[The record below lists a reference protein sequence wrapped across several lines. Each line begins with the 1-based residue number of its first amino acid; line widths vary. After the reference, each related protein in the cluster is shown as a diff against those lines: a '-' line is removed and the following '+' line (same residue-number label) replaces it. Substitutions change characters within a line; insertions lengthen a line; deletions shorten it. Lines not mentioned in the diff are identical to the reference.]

1 MDKRLFRRLTESMQQ
16 HGEIARGESAPSRVM
31 TSRHD
36 VSPAPAYNSTVPTPG
51 GTTTVNVPSTKRQA
65 HDLIDTLP
73 DSATWED
80 VAYEVELRASIERG
94 LADSDAGRVV
104 AVEDLMKELGVE
116 E

>member
-1 MDKRLFRRLTESMQQ
+1 MNKELFTPR
-16 HGEIARGESAPSRVM
+16 
-31 TSRHD
+31 
-36 VSPAPAYNSTVPTPG
+36 AYNPTVSSQAGPGSVNTP
-51 GTTTVNVPSTKRQA
+51 PTKRQA
-65 HDLIDTLP
+65 HELIDALP

-104 AVEDLMKELGVE
+104 AVEDLMKELGIE

>member
-1 MDKRLFRRLTESMQQ
+1 MNKELYNRTV
-16 HGEIARGESAPSRVM
+16 PSQGG
-31 TSRHD
+31 
-36 VSPAPAYNSTVPTPG
+36 PSTVIP
-51 GTTTVNVPSTKRQA
+51 PSTKRQA

-73 DSATWED
+73 ESATWED

-104 AVEDLMKELGVE
+104 AVEDLMKELGAE

>member
-1 MDKRLFRRLTESMQQ
+1 MNKELFERS
-16 HGEIARGESAPSRVM
+16 AYNPAAPSQRG
-31 TSRHD
+31 
-36 VSPAPAYNSTVPTPG
+36 PSTVST
-51 GTTTVNVPSTKRQA
+51 PSTKREA
-65 HDLIDTLP
+65 HELIDALP

-104 AVEDLMKELGVE
+104 AIEDLMKELGVE